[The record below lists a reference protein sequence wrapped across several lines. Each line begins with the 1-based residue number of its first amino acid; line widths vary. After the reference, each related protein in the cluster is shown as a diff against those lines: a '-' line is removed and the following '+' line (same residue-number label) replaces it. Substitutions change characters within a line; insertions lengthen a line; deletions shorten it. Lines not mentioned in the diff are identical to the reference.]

1 MAKTGSV
8 AIQLAEVVDQYDVK
22 LKRAT
27 NNAMDVVAKE
37 AVSKLK
43 STSPRKSGEYARG
56 WGIKRERGTGG
67 INTVT
72 VKNRVYQ
79 LTHLLENGHIVRN
92 KKGTYGRA
100 PGIKHI
106 APVEDWANTELP
118 EEIER
123 EMT

>member
-92 KKGTYGRA
+92 KKGEYGRA

-106 APVEDWANTELP
+106 KPVEDWANTELP

>member
-37 AVSKLK
+37 AVRRLK
-43 STSPRKSGEYARG
+43 STSPKKSGEYARG
-56 WGIKRERGTGG
+56 WGLTRERGTGG

>member
-106 APVEDWANTELP
+106 KPVEDWANTELP